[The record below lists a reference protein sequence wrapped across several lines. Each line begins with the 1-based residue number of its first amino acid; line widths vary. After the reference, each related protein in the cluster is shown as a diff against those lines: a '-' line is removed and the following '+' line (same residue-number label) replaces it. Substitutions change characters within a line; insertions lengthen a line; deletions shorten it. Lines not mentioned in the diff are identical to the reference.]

1 MTLLGILTLNY
12 LTANHLLLSYAISKL
27 SNILVKSD
35 HKNKWYSIIPFIFQ
49 FLSLM
54 FFLEVFEFNFCG
66 LNKNTKRQIEFREET
81 DMIMRESINSN
92 IPDLRDYVI
101 KVDNEIN
108 DNKESNTKNTEM
120 QELPNND
127 ESEVNNLLY

>member
-1 MTLLGILTLNY
+1 
-12 LTANHLLLSYAISKL
+12 
-27 SNILVKSD
+27 
-35 HKNKWYSIIPFIFQ
+35 
-49 FLSLM
+49 M

-66 LNKNTKRQIEFREET
+66 LNRNTKRQIEFREET
-81 DMIMRESINSN
+81 DMTMRESINSN
-92 IPDLRDYVI
+92 IADLGDYVI
-101 KVDNEIN
+101 KTDNEIN